1 MRVALKQV
9 KSMYYIIGENG
20 EGKLH
25 VIEERQVAI
34 QEIAKALIPQLFIVM
49 MKDHFNDFEE
59 LKVITPVRDEAL
71 KLLVDLIQ
79 I

>member
-1 MRVALKQV
+1 
-9 KSMYYIIGENG
+9 MYYIIGENG
-20 EGKLH
+20 EGKLQ

-49 MKDHFNDFEE
+49 MQDHFNDFEE

>member
-1 MRVALKQV
+1 
-9 KSMYYIIGENG
+9 MYYIIGENG
-20 EGKLH
+20 EGKLQ
-25 VIEERQVAI
+25 VIEESQVAI

>member
-1 MRVALKQV
+1 
-9 KSMYYIIGENG
+9 MYYIIGENG
-20 EGKLH
+20 EGKLQ

-59 LKVITPVRDEAL
+59 LKVITPV
-71 KLLVDLIQ
+71 
-79 I
+79 

>member
-1 MRVALKQV
+1 MRVALKYV

-25 VIEERQVAI
+25 VIEERQVPI

>member
-1 MRVALKQV
+1 MRVALKHI

-20 EGKLH
+20 EGKLQ

-34 QEIAKALIPQLFIVM
+34 QDIAKALIPQLFIVI
-49 MKDHFNDFEE
+49 MKDHFNDFED

>member
-1 MRVALKQV
+1 
-9 KSMYYIIGENG
+9 MYYIIGENG
-20 EGKLH
+20 EGKLQ

-34 QEIAKALIPQLFIVM
+34 QDIAKALIPQLFIVI
-49 MKDHFNDFEE
+49 MKDHFNDFED

>member
-1 MRVALKQV
+1 MRVALKHV

-20 EGKLH
+20 ERKLH

>member
-1 MRVALKQV
+1 MKHV

-20 EGKLH
+20 EGKLQ

-34 QEIAKALIPQLFIVM
+34 QDIAKALIPQLFIVM

>member
-1 MRVALKQV
+1 
-9 KSMYYIIGENG
+9 MYYIIGENG
-20 EGKLH
+20 EGKLQ

-34 QEIAKALIPQLFIVM
+34 QDIAKALIPQLFIVM

>member
-1 MRVALKQV
+1 
-9 KSMYYIIGENG
+9 MYYIIGENG
-20 EGKLH
+20 EGKLQ

-34 QEIAKALIPQLFIVM
+34 QEIGKALIPQLFIVM